1 MQQFNKDLDQF
12 THLKL
17 QDLDVTPQ
25 FWLDRVAT
33 IIFRNRKSF
42 ALNFFY
48 FIFSPPKK
56 RQTSLQLYQIV
67 HRHLSKHEL
76 TLQLTDLQKLVH
88 LHQSKLW

>member
-1 MQQFNKDLDQF
+1 MQQFNKDLDLF
-12 THLKL
+12 THLKH
-17 QDLDVTPQ
+17 QDLDVPPQ

-48 FIFSPPKK
+48 FIFFPQKC
-56 RQTSLQLYQIV
+56 QTSLQLYQII